1 MPPCTRRSLM
11 PPCTRRS
18 LMPPCTRRS
27 LMPPCTRRSLMP
39 PCTRRSL
46 MPPCTRRSL
55 MPPCTRKPYATLID
69 RRAEVALGERGLRF
83 QRLAPARAGFFR
95 LAVGFQNAAQIEQ
108 RLGHVGYLREGIAIL
123 ADRLVELA
131 RFFVHQ
137 AGVVEHLRRA
147 LAQIDQAHVELQRG
161 IEIVG
166 LDG

>member
-1 MPPCTRRSLM
+1 MARRLSHASLPRHASERPRGLAGGSACSTLAGGSACSTM
-11 PPCTRRS
+11 HKAKPYAT
-18 LMPPCTRRS
+18 MHKA
-27 LMPPCTRRSLMP
+27 
-39 PCTRRSL
+39 
-46 MPPCTRRSL
+46 
-55 MPPCTRKPYATLID
+55 KPYATLID

-83 QRLAPARAGFFR
+83 QRLAPAGAGFFR

-108 RLGHVGYLREGIAIL
+108 RLGHVGYLRKGIAIL

-147 LAQIDQAHVELQRG
+147 LAQIDQARVELQRG

-166 LDG
+166 LNG